1 MAPALGHDMI
11 LSKAQK
17 YERIARVLER
27 IQGMIESEGGE
38 PAEARRGLE
47 DVLGR
52 IGVDLEVALV
62 LDAATLGDTLAAGGA
77 GKLWSVAEV
86 LYLQGRMELA
96 ENRPE
101 EAVLRLRKARGL
113 FERLDETSEL
123 PEGAASPHRRRRE
136 IDDLLG

>member
-1 MAPALGHDMI
+1 MI
-11 LSKAQK
+11 LSRAQK

-27 IQGMIESEGGE
+27 IQGLIESEGGE
-38 PAEARRGLE
+38 PAEALRELE
-47 DVLGR
+47 DVLRR

-62 LDAATLGDTLAAGGA
+62 LDVATLADTLAAGGA

-86 LYLQGRMELA
+86 LYLQGLVELA
-96 ENRPE
+96 EARPE
-101 EAVLRLRKARGL
+101 EAVLRLEKARWL

-123 PEGAASPHRRRRE
+123 PEGAPSPDRRRRE